1 MSMFLRNRTD
11 TVTLGQTERVP
22 EKGASGREQEP
33 VVCAAMLACIVM
45 RQASP
50 LLRPRERPSMG

>member
-1 MSMFLRNRTD
+1 M
-11 TVTLGQTERVP
+11 VTLGQTERVP

-45 RQASP
+45 H
-50 LLRPRERPSMG
+50 PSKPIAKTQRKAIHGIRGTQENGL